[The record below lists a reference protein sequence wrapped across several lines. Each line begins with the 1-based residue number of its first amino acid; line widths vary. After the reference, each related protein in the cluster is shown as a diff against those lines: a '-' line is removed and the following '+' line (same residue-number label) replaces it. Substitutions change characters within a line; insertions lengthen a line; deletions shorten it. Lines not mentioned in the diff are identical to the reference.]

1 MSSEV
6 LTVDPATLSL
16 EEKAFLSS
24 FKGFVMN
31 VLQLPY
37 YRSKTRNVV
46 GQCKG
51 KDGKVYYDVTESD
64 WQEQVFD
71 AIDQHGSRTAV
82 LTSNGAGKTSII
94 LAGIILAHLAL
105 FENSKVVSTSGA
117 WRQLKSQL
125 WPALMAQSHKF
136 PEWEFV
142 ASEFRIKAPNGSE
155 YLGFS
160 TNDEGKA
167 EGYHGN
173 KYEDYLAPAKGP
185 LLIIVDEAKT
195 VPLGVFQAFDR
206 CTYQRLLYIS
216 SGGGAEGVFYDAM
229 KPGSNFTKF
238 KISASQCP
246 HADHDKNA
254 EMIEKWGLD
263 HPLIRSTVFA
273 EFMTSADNAV
283 LDVRD
288 IERAM
293 KGTASKQLGRKT
305 AALDFAAGGDENV
318 LAVAE
323 GNVVRI
329 IAAWTEPDTVRA
341 AARFITLLKENHIG
355 PDDAYGDAEG
365 LGTAVMDSMA
375 ALGWRI
381 RRHRNGEAAKRDDVY
396 LNAGAEMWGEAAAML
411 RKGELILPNDA
422 ELAAQLAGRKWKP
435 GTPRL
440 QLESKG
446 DARSRG
452 VGSPDR
458 ADACLMALYHRA
470 PAVSKS
476 LPSGW
481 GDDDEGLTANHIP
494 GAFAGAA

>member
-1 MSSEV
+1 MSTELETLDVAEMSMAEKSW
-6 LTVDPATLSL
+6 LT
-16 EEKAFLSS
+16 S
-24 FKGFVMN
+24 FKGFTKAI
-31 VLQLPY
+31 LGLPY
-37 YRSKTRNVV
+37 YDTATKRIV
-46 GQCKG
+46 GQCRG
-51 KDGKVYYDVTESD
+51 KDGKVYYDVMETN
-64 WQEQVFD
+64 WQEEVFD
-71 AIDQHGSRTAV
+71 SIDRHGSRTAV
-82 LTSNGAGKTSII
+82 LTCNGAGKTSII

-125 WPALMAQSHKF
+125 WPALIAQAHKF
-136 PEWEFV
+136 PEWEFI

-173 KYEDYLAPAKGP
+173 KYEDYLAPSKGP

-216 SGGGAEGVFYDAM
+216 SGGGADGPFYDAM
-229 KPGSNFTKF
+229 KPTSNFTKF
-238 KISASQCP
+238 RIPASQCP

-283 LDVRD
+283 LDMRD

-293 KGTASKQLGRKT
+293 KGTASKTPGTPT

-318 LAVAE
+318 LAIAE
-323 GNVVRI
+323 GNRVRI
-329 IAAWTEPDTVRA
+329 VAAWTEPDTVRA
-341 AARFITLLKENHIG
+341 AARFITLLKENNIA
-355 PDDAYGDAEG
+355 PESAWGDAEG

-375 ALGWRI
+375 ALGYRI
-381 RRHRNGEAAKRDDVY
+381 RRHRNGDTAKREDVY

-411 RKGELILPNDA
+411 RKGELILPDDP

-440 QLESKG
+440 QLESKE
-446 DARSRG
+446 DARRRG
-452 VGSPDR
+452 VTSPDR
-458 ADACLMALYHRA
+458 ADACLMAVYHRGAA
-470 PAVSKS
+470 PAKNVLMPWHSQ
-476 LPSGW
+476 
-481 GDDDEGLTANHIP
+481 DDENQAHYLP